1 VNALAGPSAHAPNA
15 RVATLTVLAMH
26 PNNEQERC
34 GDDLAPLPTSRNMST
49 TVLTGLLQQ
58 REHFLRFLRRRV
70 DSTATAED
78 ILQSAYLRAMEQTSN
93 LRRDESA
100 IAWFYS
106 TLRNSVIDY
115 YRHRAAEDR
124 ALERWAEDL
133 NREAGDDARTR
144 EIVCACIDDVLHTLK
159 PTYAEIL
166 RDVDLAEGSLQAF
179 ALKAGIT
186 QSNATVRVHRAR
198 QALKKQLTLVCGTC
212 SKHGCLDC
220 RCVET
225 KLS

>member
-49 TVLTGLLQQ
+49 TVLTRLLQQ

-106 TLRNSVIDY
+106 ILRNSVIDY